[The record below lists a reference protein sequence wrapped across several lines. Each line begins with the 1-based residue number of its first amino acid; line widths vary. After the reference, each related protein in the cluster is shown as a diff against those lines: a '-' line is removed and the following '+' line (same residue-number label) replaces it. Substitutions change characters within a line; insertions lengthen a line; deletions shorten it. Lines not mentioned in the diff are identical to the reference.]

1 MLLVPDM
8 GQFADGVCD
17 YTVFYIII
25 LDNVSEWVKP
35 DIFRG
40 KPEEN
45 AMIVMA
51 NGCDALSVSLASSLA
66 FSQLISLTLA
76 HFPSLTFNICSARP
90 TS

>member
-51 NGCDALSVSLASSLA
+51 NGCDALSVSPAC
-66 FSQLISLTLA
+66 SQLISLTLA
-76 HFPSLTFNICSARP
+76 HFPSLTFDICSARP